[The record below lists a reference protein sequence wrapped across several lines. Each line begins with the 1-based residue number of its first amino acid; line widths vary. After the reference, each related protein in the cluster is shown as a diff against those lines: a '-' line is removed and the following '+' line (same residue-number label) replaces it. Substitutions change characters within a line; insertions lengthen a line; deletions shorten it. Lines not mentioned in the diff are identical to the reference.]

1 MKGAG
6 WGNEGGRDLS
16 RDELDL
22 SRDELDLS
30 RDELI
35 DDGGLMRAV
44 VGG

>member
-6 WGNEGGRDLS
+6 WGNEGGR
-16 RDELDL
+16 
-22 SRDELDLS
+22 DLS